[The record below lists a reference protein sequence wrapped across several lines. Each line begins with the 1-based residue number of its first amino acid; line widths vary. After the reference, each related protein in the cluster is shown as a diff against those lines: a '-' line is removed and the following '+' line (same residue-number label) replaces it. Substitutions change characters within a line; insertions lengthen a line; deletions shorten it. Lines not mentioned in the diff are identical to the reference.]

1 MARPQETFNK
11 REQEKLKAQKR
22 KEKQEKKEARKAN
35 PKLSGDDLYVYV
47 DEYGYLTST
56 PPDPTKRIEVDIESI
71 EIGVSRRTES
81 EEVPTERRGTV
92 DFFNES
98 KGFGFIKEVETGEKY
113 FVHISGLIDKVIEGN
128 LVTYDLEKGAKGMN
142 AVNVKKI

>member
-11 REQEKLKAQKR
+11 REQEKLRAQKR

-35 PKLSGDDLYVYV
+35 PKLSGEDLYVYV
-47 DEYGYLTST
+47 DENGHLTST
-56 PPDPTKRIEVDIESI
+56 PPDPSRRIEIDVESI
-71 EIGVSRRTES
+71 EISVSRRTES
-81 EEVPTERRGTV
+81 DEAPAERRGTI

-113 FVHISGLIDKVIEGN
+113 FVHISGLVDKVKEGN

>member
-11 REQEKLKAQKR
+11 REQEKLRAQKR

-35 PKLSGDDLYVYV
+35 PKLSGEDLYVYV
-47 DEYGYLTST
+47 DENGHLTST
-56 PPDPTKRIEVDIESI
+56 PPDPSRRIEIDVESI

-81 EEVPTERRGTV
+81 DEVPAERRGTI

-113 FVHISGLIDKVIEGN
+113 FVHISGLVDKVKEGN

>member
-11 REQEKLKAQKR
+11 RKQEKLRAQKR

-35 PKLSGDDLYVYV
+35 PKLSGEDLYVYV
-47 DEYGYLTST
+47 DENGHLTST
-56 PPDPTKRIEVDIESI
+56 PPDPSKRIEIDIESI
-71 EIGVSRRTES
+71 EIGVSRRS
-81 EEVPTERRGTV
+81 EADEVPVERRGTI

-113 FVHISGLIDKVIEGN
+113 FVHISGLIDKIKEGN

>member
-11 REQEKLKAQKR
+11 REQEKLRAQKR

-35 PKLSGDDLYVYV
+35 PKLSGEDLYVYV
-47 DEYGYLTST
+47 DENGHLTST
-56 PPDPTKRIEVDIESI
+56 PPDPSKRIEVDVESI
-71 EIGVSRRTES
+71 EIGVSKRTES
-81 EEVPTERRGTV
+81 DEIPTERRGTV

-113 FVHISGLIDKVIEGN
+113 FVHISGLVDKVKEGN

>member
-11 REQEKLKAQKR
+11 REQEKLRAQKR
-22 KEKQEKKEARKAN
+22 KEKQEKKEARKAI
-35 PKLSGDDLYVYV
+35 PKLSGEDLYVYV
-47 DEYGYLTST
+47 DENGHLTST
-56 PPDPTKRIEVDIESI
+56 PPDPSRRIEIDVESI

-81 EEVPTERRGTV
+81 DEAPAERRGTI

-98 KGFGFIKEVETGEKY
+98 KGFGFIKELETGEKY
-113 FVHISGLIDKVIEGN
+113 FVHISGLVDKVKEGN

>member
-11 REQEKLKAQKR
+11 REQEKLRAQKR

-35 PKLSGDDLYVYV
+35 PKLSGEDLYVYV
-47 DEYGYLTST
+47 DENGHLTST
-56 PPDPTKRIEVDIESI
+56 PPDPSRRIEIDVESI

-81 EEVPTERRGTV
+81 DEAPAERRGTI

-113 FVHISGLIDKVIEGN
+113 FVHISGLVDKIKEGN
-128 LVTYDLEKGAKGMN
+128 LVTYDLEKGVKGMN

>member
-47 DEYGYLTST
+47 DEYGHLTST

-113 FVHISGLIDKVIEGN
+113 FVHISGLIDKIIEGN